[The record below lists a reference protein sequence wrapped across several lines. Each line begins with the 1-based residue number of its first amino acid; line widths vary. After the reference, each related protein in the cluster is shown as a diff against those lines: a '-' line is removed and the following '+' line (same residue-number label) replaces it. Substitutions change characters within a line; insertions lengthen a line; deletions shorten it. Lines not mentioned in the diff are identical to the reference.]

1 MADILERETPFVTH
15 DCKAVFISHV
25 ADDLSLHS
33 SLFSIIYICPSST
46 KWKLSPLGYYTP
58 KFLET
63 ALRCPLSTDLQS
75 ESKECVGCAQTQ
87 LQR

>member
-1 MADILERETPFVTH
+1 MVDILERETPFVTH
-15 DCKAVFISHV
+15 DCKAIFISHV

-58 KFLET
+58 QILT
-63 ALRCPLSTDLQS
+63 NSPQ
-75 ESKECVGCAQTQ
+75 VPTQ
-87 LQR
+87 HRPAK

>member
-1 MADILERETPFVTH
+1 MVDILERETAFATH
-15 DCKAVFISHV
+15 DCKVIFISHV

-58 KFLET
+58 QI
-63 ALRCPLSTDLQS
+63 LRNSPQ
-75 ESKECVGCAQTQ
+75 VPTQ
-87 LQR
+87 HGPAK